1 MLNSIN
7 FENFFKENEKKFLK
21 KIMFLVKDEDVS
33 FDILQESMIKLM
45 ENYADKPISELP
57 LLFHTI
63 VSNNINDYF
72 RKKNNHT
79 VQYISDFSGIIE
91 NDEQFLESIS
101 NQQIEEL
108 PFIENYSKEVMT
120 IIQEG
125 LDNLPL
131 RQKEAFLLRYFDELS
146 ISETAEIM
154 KCSQGSVK
162 THTSRACACLA
173 NFLKKK
179 NISSY

>member
-1 MLNSIN
+1 MLNSSN
-7 FENFFKENEKKFLK
+7 FEKFFKENEKKFFK
-21 KIMFLVKDEDVS
+21 KIIFLVKDEDSS

-63 VSNNINDYF
+63 VSNTINDYF

-79 VQYISDFSGIIE
+79 VQYMSDFSGDIDNE
-91 NDEQFLESIS
+91 EQFLESIS
-101 NQQIEEL
+101 SEQIDEL
-108 PFIENYSKEVMT
+108 PFTENYSKEVLT

-125 LDNLPL
+125 LDTLPL

-146 ISETAEIM
+146 IAETAEIM
-154 KCSQGSVK
+154 KCSDGSVK
-162 THTSRACACLA
+162 THTSRACAALA
-173 NFLKKK
+173 TFLKKK
-179 NISSY
+179 NIS